1 MSAITTTRIFM
12 FLRTAFEAQHG
23 IAPHHDWIWLVRMM
37 EAADDVREKLATNES
52 VTVDLPYIYGP
63 KRLTVTVHRTDLF
76 ARRK

>member
-1 MSAITTTRIFM
+1 MNAITTTRIFM
-12 FLRTAFEAQHG
+12 FLRTAFEAQYG

-37 EAADDVREKLATNES
+37 GAADDARERLATNES

-63 KRLTVTVHRTDLF
+63 KRLTVVVRRTDLL